1 MSSTFGKNIRVSIF
15 GQSHSPAI
23 GVVID
28 GLPAGHRIDIERLTE
43 FMGKRGPGRD
53 EFSTRRFE
61 SDIPEI
67 LSGLK
72 DGVLCGAPL
81 AAFIKNSD
89 VKPQDYSEIADK
101 PRPGHADFTA
111 HMKYRGAQDH
121 SGGGHFSG
129 RLTAPLCIAGGIML
143 QLLEEEG
150 ITIGAHISEIAGVQD
165 TRFDP
170 VLVSEAD
177 ISRLHEKSFPVNNTE
192 AGELMKNAIRVAKTA
207 RDSVGGIIECVIL
220 GLPAGIGEPMFE
232 GIENVIASAIFAIP
246 AVKGIEFGSGF
257 AGSRLTGSKNNDPFI
272 YSDGKIKT
280 TSNNHGGILG
290 GITSGMPLI
299 FSVAIKPTSSI
310 CIEQDT
316 VSFSKKEN
324 TKLKIKG
331 RHDPCIVPRA
341 VPCVESAAAISIYD
355 ALLSSKYVLRRN

>member
-1 MSSTFGKNIRVSIF
+1 MSSTFGKNIRISIF

-28 GLPAGHRIDIERLTE
+28 GLPAGHKIDIERLTE
-43 FMGKRGPGRD
+43 FLRRRAPGRN
-53 EFSTRRFE
+53 EFSTPRVE

-72 DGVLCGAPL
+72 DGVLCGAPF
-81 AAFIKNSD
+81 AAVIKNSD
-89 VKPQDYSEIADK
+89 IKPQDYSEIADK

-111 HMKYRGAQDH
+111 QMKLHGAQDH

-129 RLTAPLCIAGGIML
+129 RLTGPLCIAGGVML

-150 ITIGAHISEIAGVQD
+150 ITIGAHIFEIAGVQD
-165 TRFDP
+165 TPFDP

-177 ISRLHEKSFPVNNTE
+177 IARLQKSPFPVNDTDS
-192 AGELMKNAIRVAKTA
+192 GEVMKSAISVAKKA
-207 RDSVGGIIECVIL
+207 GDSVGGIIECVAL

-232 GIENVIASAIFAIP
+232 GLENVISCAVFAIP

-257 AGSRLTGSKNNDPFI
+257 AGSRTTGSINNDPII
-272 YSDGKIKT
+272 YSEGKIKT
-280 TSNNHGGILG
+280 LSNNHGGILG
-290 GITSGMPLI
+290 GTSSGMPLI
-299 FSVAIKPTSSI
+299 FRAAIKPTPSI
-310 CIEQDT
+310 FIEQNT

-324 TKLKIKG
+324 AKLKSKG

-355 ALLSSKYVLRRN
+355 ALLSSKIYL